1 MKMTKLTENDTP
13 RTDKQAMDSSLNGRM
28 MADRVDADF
37 ARELERENAA
47 LKKAGNAIRFMQIE
61 TELQCSEKLA
71 AWDALANVQDEPQ
84 ARKNTL

>member
-1 MKMTKLTENDTP
+1 
-13 RTDKQAMDSSLNGRM
+13 M

-71 AWDALANVQDEPQ
+71 AWDALANIQGVTQPATETNH
-84 ARKNTL
+84 NTGRLK